1 MKSRLC
7 SSALLITL
15 ILSPLSLASPAQEA
29 WEGLLA
35 GKSKRR
41 VAFKFVENDPKLP
54 NVLLYGDSISIG
66 YTPDVQAELAGKA
79 NVYRIHCNGGDS
91 RSFKGKMMDMH
102 AAMKEQWDF
111 DWDVIHFNV
120 GLHDLKYL
128 NKKNDL
134 DLENGKQVASLEE
147 YAANLEAIIAY
158 LKDLAPDATLIFAT
172 TTPVPENA
180 AGRRAGDAVRY
191 NQTALE
197 VMAKH
202 PEIQINDLYAL
213 TKPMQAEWWVEPGN
227 VHYERVGQKAQAH
240 AVASKIAE
248 SL

>member
-1 MKSRLC
+1 MRKNKIYVNVETKT
-7 SSALLITL
+7 ALLKGY
-15 ILSPLSLASPAQEA
+15 AH
-29 WEGLLA
+29 A
-35 GKSKRR
+35 G
-41 VAFKFVENDPKLP
+41 
-54 NVLLYGDSISIG
+54 
-66 YTPDVQAELAGKA
+66 
-79 NVYRIHCNGGDS
+79 
-91 RSFKGKMMDMH
+91 DMH
-102 AAMKEQWDF
+102 KAMEGHWKF
-111 DWDVIHFNV
+111 KWDVIHFNV